1 MAKNELVKG
10 EYLTDLQKLDGNTLR
25 NFVDPKHRASPQE
38 LQALLA
44 IVKNRN
50 LNPFTK
56 EVYFIKYGS
65 APAQIVVS
73 KEAIMK
79 RAEENPNFDGFE
91 AGIVIETKSGSIERL
106 TGTIAPKRAELR
118 GGWCK
123 VYRKDRSHAIE
134 ADADFA
140 YYTTGKNLW
149 QKMPALMIR
158 KVAIVSAFR
167 EAFSESVGG
176 LYTADEMEQNNTQE
190 TQEEVRARR
199 MKQAYE
205 EKLRLLTEMEA
216 KSYKKVEDESAS
228 KEIEAAKTTKNTK
241 EVEVI
246 EETEVTE
253 EPTQEDSLEW

>member
-1 MAKNELVKG
+1 MTKNELAKG
-10 EYLTDLQKLDGNTLR
+10 SYLTDLQKLDGSTLR
-25 NFVDPKHRASPQE
+25 DFVDPQRKATPQE

-44 IVKNRN
+44 IVKGRN

-91 AGIVIETKSGSIERL
+91 AGIVVETKDGAIERL
-106 TGTIAPKRAELR
+106 TGTIAPKDTKLR

-134 ADADFA
+134 ADADFS
-140 YYTTGKNLW
+140 YYNTGKNLW
-149 QKMPALMIR
+149 AKMPALMIR

-176 LYTADEMEQNNTQE
+176 LYTADEMQQNSAQE
-190 TQEEVRARR
+190 TQAEVRERKLKEARAQQEELNA
-199 MKQAYE
+199 QA
-205 EKLRLLTEMEA
+205 EA
-216 KSYKKVEDESAS
+216 KEL
-228 KEIEAAKTTKNTK
+228 KEAEAIEFA
-241 EVEVI
+241 
-246 EETEVTE
+246 E
-253 EPTQEDSLEW
+253 EPVQEEILEW

>member
-1 MAKNELVKG
+1 MAKNELAKG
-10 EYLTDLQKLDGNTLR
+10 SYLTDLQKLDGNTLR
-25 NFVDPKHRASPQE
+25 DFVDPKHQASPQE

-44 IVKNRN
+44 IVKGRN

-79 RAEENPNFDGFE
+79 RAEENPDFDGFE
-91 AGIVIETKSGSIERL
+91 AGIVVETKDGAIERL
-106 TGTIAPKRAELR
+106 TGTIVPKSATLR

-140 YYTTGKNLW
+140 YYTTSKNLW

-176 LYTADEMEQNNTQE
+176 LYTADEMQRE
-190 TQEEVRARR
+190 TQAEVRARK
-199 MKQAYE
+199 MKEAYE
-205 EKLRLLTEMEA
+205 EKLYLLTQMEA
-216 KSYKKVEDESAS
+216 KSYKKTKS
-228 KEIEAAKTTKNTK
+228 KNENEAKKTK
-241 EVEVI
+241 EAEAI
-246 EETEVTE
+246 ETVE
-253 EPTQEDSLEW
+253 EPTQDGNLEW

>member
-1 MAKNELVKG
+1 MTKNELAKG
-10 EYLTDLQKLDGNTLR
+10 SYLTDLQQLDGNTLR
-25 NFVDPKHRASPQE
+25 DFVDPQHKASPQE

-91 AGIVIETKSGSIERL
+91 AGIVIETKDGSIERL
-106 TGTIAPKRAELR
+106 TGTIVPKGAKLR

-134 ADADFA
+134 ADANFE
-140 YYTTGKNLW
+140 YYDKTNKKSVSPW
-149 QKMPALMIR
+149 EKMPALMIR

-176 LYTADEMEQNNTQE
+176 LYTADEMQQDSVQE
-190 TQEEVRARR
+190 TQAEVRARK
-199 MKQAYE
+199 MKEAYE
-205 EKLRLLTEMEA
+205 EKLYLLTQMEA
-216 KSYKKVEDESAS
+216 RSYKKAENGDADKTRVKEAEVVETA
-228 KEIEAAKTTKNTK
+228 
-241 EVEVI
+241 
-246 EETEVTE
+246 E
-253 EPTQEDSLEW
+253 EPVQKEALEW

>member
-1 MAKNELVKG
+1 MAKNELTKG
-10 EYLTDLQKLDGNTLR
+10 GYLTDLQKLDGNTLR
-25 NFVDPKHRASPQE
+25 DFVDPQHKATPQE

-44 IVKNRN
+44 IVKSRN

-91 AGIVIETKSGSIERL
+91 AGIVIETKDGAIERL
-106 TGTIAPKRAELR
+106 AGTIAPNSAKLR

-140 YYTTGKNLW
+140 YYNTNKNLW
-149 QKMPALMIR
+149 GKMPALMIR

-176 LYTADEMEQNNTQE
+176 LYTADEMQQSSVHE
-190 TQEEVRARR
+190 TQAEVRARK
-199 MKQAYE
+199 MKEARTLQE
-205 EKLRLLTEMEA
+205 ELKAQSEA
-216 KSYKKVEDESAS
+216 KNPKQE
-228 KEIEAAKTTKNTK
+228 KELKELEAAKD
-241 EVEVI
+241 
-246 EETEVTE
+246 
-253 EPTQEDSLEW
+253 PTQEDNLEW

>member
-1 MAKNELVKG
+1 MAKNELAKG

-25 NFVDPKHRASPQE
+25 NFVDPKHRASPRE

-91 AGIVIETKSGSIERL
+91 AGVVVETENGTVERL
-106 TGTIAPKRAELR
+106 VGTIFPESAKLL

-134 ADADFA
+134 ADADFK
-140 YYTTGKNLW
+140 YYDKTNEKSVTPW
-149 QKMPALMIR
+149 ETMPALMIR

-176 LYTADEMEQNNTQE
+176 LYTADEMQQSSAQE
-190 TQEEVRARR
+190 TQAEVRARK
-199 MKQAYE
+199 MKEAYE
-205 EKLRLLTEMEA
+205 EKLYLLTQMEA
-216 KSYKKVEDESAS
+216 KSYKKVKNEDADEVQG
-228 KEIEAAKTTKNTK
+228 KTK
-241 EVEVI
+241 EAEVI
-246 EETEVTE
+246 ETAE
-253 EPTQEDSLEW
+253 EQAQEEALEW

>member
-1 MAKNELVKG
+1 MAKNELAKG
-10 EYLTDLQKLDGNTLR
+10 SYLTDLQKLDGNTLR
-25 NFVDPKHRASPQE
+25 DFVDPQHKASPQE

-44 IVKNRN
+44 IVKGRN

-91 AGIVIETKSGSIERL
+91 AGIVIETENGSIERL
-106 TGTIAPKRAELR
+106 VGTIAPKSAKLR

-123 VYRKDRSHAIE
+123 VYRKDRSHEIE

-140 YYTTGKNLW
+140 YYTTRKSLW
-149 QKMPALMIR
+149 EKMPALMIR

-167 EAFSESVGG
+167 EAFSESIGG
-176 LYTADEMEQNNTQE
+176 LYTADEMQQNSIQE
-190 TQEEVRARR
+190 TQAEVRARK
-199 MKQAYE
+199 MKEARARQE
-205 EKLRLLTEMEA
+205 ELEA
-216 KSYKKVEDESAS
+216 QNETKKA
-228 KEIEAAKTTKNTK
+228 KEA
-241 EVEVI
+241 EVI
-246 EETEVTE
+246 EESRITEKPAQE
-253 EPTQEDSLEW
+253 ENLEY

>member
-1 MAKNELVKG
+1 MAKNELEKG

-25 NFVDPKHRASPQE
+25 DFVDPQHKATPQE

-50 LNPFTK
+50 LNPFTR

-65 APAQIVVS
+65 GPAQIVVS

-91 AGIVIETKSGSIERL
+91 AGIVIETENGAIERL
-106 TGTIAPKRAELR
+106 AGTIAPKNAKLR

-140 YYTTGKNLW
+140 YYTTEKNLW
-149 QKMPALMIR
+149 AKMPALMIR

-176 LYTADEMEQNNTQE
+176 LYTADEMQQNVQE
-190 TQEEVRARR
+190 TQAEVRARK
-199 MKQAYE
+199 MKEAYE
-205 EKLRLLTEMEA
+205 EKLRLLTEIEA
-216 KSYKKVEDESAS
+216 KSYRKVKSENAS
-228 KEIEAAKTTKNTK
+228 KDEKAKEAKKTKNQKT
-241 EVEVI
+241 VEK
-246 EETEVTE
+246 
-253 EPTQEDSLEW
+253 PAQEDNLEW

>member
-1 MAKNELVKG
+1 MTKG
-10 EYLTDLQKLDGNTLR
+10 EYLTDLQKLDGNALR
-25 NFVDPKHRASPQE
+25 DFVDPQHKATPQE

-65 APAQIVVS
+65 GPAQIVVS

-79 RAEENPNFDGFE
+79 RAEKNPSFDGFE
-91 AGIVIETKSGSIERL
+91 AGIVVETKDGAIERL
-106 TGTIAPKRAELR
+106 TGTIAPKDAKLR

-134 ADADFA
+134 ADANFA
-140 YYTTGKNLW
+140 YYTTRKNLW
-149 QKMPALMIR
+149 EKMPALMIR

-176 LYTADEMEQNNTQE
+176 LYTADEMQQSSAQE
-190 TQEEVRARR
+190 TQAEVRARK
-199 MKQAYE
+199 MKEVRAQQ
-205 EKLRLLTEMEA
+205 EA
-216 KSYKKVEDESAS
+216 IKAQKKV
-228 KEIEAAKTTKNTK
+228 K
-241 EVEVI
+241 EVEV
-246 EETEVTE
+246 VE
-253 EPTQEDSLEW
+253 EPEVAEEPAQEDNLEW

>member
-1 MAKNELVKG
+1 MTKNELAKG
-10 EYLTDLQKLDGNTLR
+10 SYLTDLQQLDGNTLR
-25 NFVDPKHRASPQE
+25 DFVDPQHKASPQE
-38 LQALLA
+38 LKTLLA

-79 RAEENPNFDGFE
+79 RAEENTNFDGFE
-91 AGIVIETKSGSIERL
+91 AGIVVETKEGAIERL
-106 TGTIAPKRAELR
+106 TGTIAPKSAKLR

-134 ADADFA
+134 ADANFE
-140 YYTTGKNLW
+140 YYDKTNSKNVTPW
-149 QKMPALMIR
+149 EKMPALMIR

-176 LYTADEMEQNNTQE
+176 LYTADEMQQE
-190 TQEEVRARR
+190 TQAEVRKRKMREAER
-199 MKQAYE
+199 E
-205 EKLRLLTEMEA
+205 LLLAEMEA
-216 KSYKKVEDESAS
+216 KSHRKEYKESSDEKQKQ
-228 KEIEAAKTTKNTK
+228 KEAEAAKFLETP
-241 EVEVI
+241 VQ
-246 EETEVTE
+246 EEN
-253 EPTQEDSLEW
+253 LEW

>member
-1 MAKNELVKG
+1 MAKNELAKG
-10 EYLTDLQKLDGNTLR
+10 EYLTDLQKLDGNILR
-25 NFVDPKHRASPQE
+25 DFVDPQHKAAPQE

-91 AGIVIETKSGSIERL
+91 AGIVIETKDGAIERL
-106 TGTIAPKRAELR
+106 AGTIVPKSAKLR

-149 QKMPALMIR
+149 EKMPALMIR

-176 LYTADEMEQNNTQE
+176 LYTADEMQQE
-190 TQEEVRARR
+190 TQAEVRARK
-199 MKQAYE
+199 MKEAYE
-205 EKLRLLTEMEA
+205 EKLYLLTNIES
-216 KSYKKVEDESAS
+216 KSYKKVKDEDANEVQ
-228 KEIEAAKTTKNTK
+228 KKTK
-241 EVEVI
+241 EAEVI
-246 EETEVTE
+246 ETAEDPAQE
-253 EPTQEDSLEW
+253 EALEW

>member
-1 MAKNELVKG
+1 MTKNELLKG
-10 EYLTDLQKLDGNTLR
+10 SYLTDLQKLDGNTLR
-25 NFVDPKHRASPQE
+25 DFVDPQHKASQQE
-38 LQALLA
+38 LKTLLA

-91 AGIVIETKSGSIERL
+91 AGIVIETKEGAIERL
-106 TGTIAPKRAELR
+106 TGTIAPKSAKLR

-134 ADADFA
+134 ADANFE
-140 YYTTGKNLW
+140 YYDKTNPKNVTPW
-149 QKMPALMIR
+149 EKMPALMIR

-176 LYTADEMEQNNTQE
+176 LYTADEIRQE
-190 TQEEVRARR
+190 TQAEMRKRR
-199 MKQAYE
+199 MREAE
-205 EKLRLLTEMEA
+205 RELLLTEMET
-216 KSYKKVEDESAS
+216 KSRRKEYK
-228 KEIEAAKTTKNTK
+228 
-241 EVEVI
+241 
-246 EETEVTE
+246 
-253 EPTQEDSLEW
+253 EDSDEKQKQKEAEAVKFLETPVKEENLEW

>member
-1 MAKNELVKG
+1 MTKNELSKG
-10 EYLTDLQKLDGNTLR
+10 SYLTDLQQLDGNTLR
-25 NFVDPKHRASPQE
+25 DFVDPHHKASPQE

-91 AGIVIETKSGSIERL
+91 AGIVIETKEGAIERL
-106 TGTIAPKRAELR
+106 TGTIAPKSAKLR

-134 ADADFA
+134 ADAEFA
-140 YYTTGKNLW
+140 CYDTGKNLW
-149 QKMPALMIR
+149 AKMPALMIR

-176 LYTADEMEQNNTQE
+176 LYTADEMQQE
-190 TQEEVRARR
+190 TQAEVRKRR
-199 MKQAYE
+199 MREA
-205 EKLRLLTEMEA
+205 EKELLLTEMEA
-216 KSYKKVEDESAS
+216 KSQKKEYQTDDSEEQKQKKA
-228 KEIEAAKTTKNTK
+228 EAIEFL
-241 EVEVI
+241 
-246 EETEVTE
+246 ET
-253 EPTQEDSLEW
+253 PTQEEALEW

>member
-1 MAKNELVKG
+1 MAKNELAKG
-10 EYLTDLQKLDGNTLR
+10 SYLTNLQELDGNTLR
-25 NFVDPKHRASPQE
+25 DFVDPQHKASTQE
-38 LQALLA
+38 LKTLLA

-91 AGIVIETKSGSIERL
+91 AGIVVETKEGEIKHL
-106 TGTIAPKRAELR
+106 TGTIAPKNAKLR

-123 VYRKDRSHAIE
+123 VYRKDRSRAVE
-134 ADADFA
+134 ADANFE
-140 YYTTGKNLW
+140 YYDKTNPKNVTPW
-149 QKMPALMIR
+149 EKMPALMIR

-176 LYTADEMEQNNTQE
+176 LYTADEMQQE
-190 TQEEVRARR
+190 TQAEVRKRR
-199 MKQAYE
+199 MREAE
-205 EKLRLLTEMEA
+205 RELLLAEMET
-216 KSYKKVEDESAS
+216 KSRRKEYK
-228 KEIEAAKTTKNTK
+228 
-241 EVEVI
+241 
-246 EETEVTE
+246 
-253 EPTQEDSLEW
+253 EDSDEKQKQKEAEAVEFLEKPAQEENLEW

>member
-1 MAKNELVKG
+1 MAKNELAKG
-10 EYLTDLQKLDGNTLR
+10 SYLTDLQKLDGNTLR
-25 NFVDPKHRASPQE
+25 DFVDPQHKATPQE

-44 IVKNRN
+44 IVKSRN

-91 AGIVIETKSGSIERL
+91 AGIVIETKDGSIERL
-106 TGTIAPKRAELR
+106 TGTIAPNNAKLR

-149 QKMPALMIR
+149 EKMPALMIR

-176 LYTADEMEQNNTQE
+176 LYTADEMQQSQTQE
-190 TQEEVRARR
+190 TQEEVRKRR
-199 MKQAYE
+199 MKEAE
-205 EKLRLLTEMEA
+205 RELLLTEMEA
-216 KSYKKVEDESAS
+216 KSHR
-228 KEIEAAKTTKNTK
+228 KEYSEEQKGEEAIEFLEKP
-241 EVEVI
+241 V
-246 EETEVTE
+246 
-253 EPTQEDSLEW
+253 QEDNLEW

>member
-1 MAKNELVKG
+1 MAKNELAKG

-25 NFVDPKHRASPQE
+25 NFVDPKHKASPQE

-79 RAEENPNFDGFE
+79 RAEENPNFDGFK
-91 AGIVIETKSGSIERL
+91 AGVVVETENGTVERL
-106 TGTIAPKRAELR
+106 VGTIFPESAKLL

-134 ADADFA
+134 ADADFK
-140 YYTTGKNLW
+140 YYDKTNEKSVTPW
-149 QKMPALMIR
+149 ETMPALMIR

-176 LYTADEMEQNNTQE
+176 LYTADEMQQSSAQE
-190 TQEEVRARR
+190 TQAGVRKRR
-199 MKQAYE
+199 MREA
-205 EKLRLLTEMEA
+205 EKELLLTEMEA
-216 KSYKKVEDESAS
+216 KSQKKEYQTDDSGEQKQKKVEA
-228 KEIEAAKTTKNTK
+228 IELLETPAQ
-241 EVEVI
+241 
-246 EETEVTE
+246 EE
-253 EPTQEDSLEW
+253 SLEW

>member
-1 MAKNELVKG
+1 MTKNELAKG
-10 EYLTDLQKLDGNTLR
+10 SYLTDLQQLDGNTLR
-25 NFVDPKHRASPQE
+25 DFVDPQHKASPQE

-79 RAEENPNFDGFE
+79 RAEKNPDFDGFE
-91 AGIVIETKSGSIERL
+91 AGIVVETKDGAIERL
-106 TGTIAPKRAELR
+106 TGTIAPKSAKLR

-149 QKMPALMIR
+149 EKMPALMIR

-176 LYTADEMEQNNTQE
+176 LYTADEMQQNGEQE
-190 TQEEVRARR
+190 TQAEVRARK
-199 MKQAYE
+199 MKEAYE
-205 EKLRLLTEMEA
+205 EKLYLLTQMEA
-216 KSYKKVEDESAS
+216 RSYKKAKDGDADKTRA
-228 KEIEAAKTTKNTK
+228 KEA
-241 EVEVI
+241 EVA
-246 EETEVTE
+246 ETAE
-253 EPTQEDSLEW
+253 EPAQEEALEW

>member
-1 MAKNELVKG
+1 MAKNELAKG
-10 EYLTDLQKLDGNTLR
+10 SYLTDLQKLDGNTLR
-25 NFVDPKHRASPQE
+25 DFVDPQNKATPQE

-44 IVKNRN
+44 IVKGRN

-91 AGIVIETKSGSIERL
+91 AGIVVETKEGAIERL
-106 TGTIAPKRAELR
+106 TGTIAPKGAKLR

-134 ADADFA
+134 TDADFA
-140 YYTTGKNLW
+140 YYNKGKNLW
-149 QKMPALMIR
+149 EKMPALMIR

-176 LYTADEMEQNNTQE
+176 LYTAEEMQRE
-190 TQEEVRARR
+190 TQAEVRARK
-199 MKQAYE
+199 MKEAYE
-205 EKLRLLTEMEA
+205 EKLYLLTQMEA
-216 KSYKKVEDESAS
+216 KSYKKTKS
-228 KEIEAAKTTKNTK
+228 KNENEAKKTK
-241 EVEVI
+241 EAEAI
-246 EETEVTE
+246 ETVE
-253 EPTQEDSLEW
+253 EPTQEEALEW

>member
-1 MAKNELVKG
+1 MIKNELAKG
-10 EYLTDLQKLDGNTLR
+10 SYLTDLQKLDGNTLR
-25 NFVDPKHRASPQE
+25 DFVDPHHKASPQE

-79 RAEENPNFDGFE
+79 RAEENPEFDGFE
-91 AGIVIETKSGSIERL
+91 AGIVIETEEGAIERL
-106 TGTIAPKRAELR
+106 TGTIVPKSAKLR

-140 YYTTGKNLW
+140 YYTTRKNLW
-149 QKMPALMIR
+149 EKMPALMIR

-176 LYTADEMEQNNTQE
+176 LYTADEMQQDSVQE
-190 TQEEVRARR
+190 TQAEVRERKLKEARAQQEELNA
-199 MKQAYE
+199 QA
-205 EKLRLLTEMEA
+205 EA
-216 KSYKKVEDESAS
+216 KKL
-228 KEIEAAKTTKNTK
+228 KEAEAIEF
-241 EVEVI
+241 V
-246 EETEVTE
+246 E
-253 EPTQEDSLEW
+253 EPVQEEILEW

>member
-1 MAKNELVKG
+1 MAKNELAKG
-10 EYLTDLQKLDGNTLR
+10 SYLTDLQKLDGNTLR
-25 NFVDPKHRASPQE
+25 DFVDPQHKASPQE

-79 RAEENPNFDGFE
+79 RAEENTDFDGFE
-91 AGIVIETKSGSIERL
+91 AGIVIETEDGSIERL
-106 TGTIAPKRAELR
+106 AGTIVPKNVKLR

-140 YYTTGKNLW
+140 YYNTGKNLW
-149 QKMPALMIR
+149 AKMPALMIR

-167 EAFSESVGG
+167 EAFSESIGG
-176 LYTADEMEQNNTQE
+176 LYTADEMQQNARE
-190 TQEEVRARR
+190 TQEEVRERR
-199 MKQAYE
+199 MREARAQQE
-205 EKLRLLTEMEA
+205 ELRVQNKAKEA
-216 KSYKKVEDESAS
+216 
-228 KEIEAAKTTKNTK
+228 EA
-241 EVEVI
+241 I
-246 EETEVTE
+246 EEPETAE
-253 EPTQEDSLEW
+253 EQAQEDSLEW

>member
-1 MAKNELVKG
+1 MTKNGLAKG
-10 EYLTDLQKLDGNTLR
+10 SYLTDLQQLDGNTLR
-25 NFVDPKHRASPQE
+25 DFVDPQHKASQQE
-38 LQALLA
+38 LKTLLA

-91 AGIVIETKSGSIERL
+91 AGIVVETKEGAIERL
-106 TGTIAPKRAELR
+106 TGTIAPKSAKLR

-134 ADADFA
+134 ADANFE
-140 YYTTGKNLW
+140 YYDKTNPKNVTPW
-149 QKMPALMIR
+149 EKMPALMIR

-176 LYTADEMEQNNTQE
+176 LYTADEMQQE
-190 TQEEVRARR
+190 TQAEVRKRKMREAKR
-199 MKQAYE
+199 E
-205 EKLRLLTEMEA
+205 LLLAEMET
-216 KSYKKVEDESAS
+216 KSHRKEYKESSDEKQKQ
-228 KEIEAAKTTKNTK
+228 KEAEATKFLETP
-241 EVEVI
+241 VQ
-246 EETEVTE
+246 EEN
-253 EPTQEDSLEW
+253 LEW

>member
-1 MAKNELVKG
+1 MAKNELAKG

-25 NFVDPKHRASPQE
+25 DFVDPQRKATPQE

-44 IVKNRN
+44 IVKSRN

-91 AGIVIETKSGSIERL
+91 AGIVIETKDGAIERL
-106 TGTIAPKRAELR
+106 AGTIAPNSAKLR

-176 LYTADEMEQNNTQE
+176 LYTADEMRQSGAQE
-190 TQEEVRARR
+190 TQAEVRARK
-199 MKQAYE
+199 MKEAYE
-205 EKLRLLTEMEA
+205 EKERLLTEMEA
-216 KSYKKVEDESAS
+216 KSYKKIKDKNISEAEKA
-228 KEIEAAKTTKNTK
+228 KEAK
-241 EVEVI
+241 VI
-246 EETEVTE
+246 EELETAE
-253 EPTQEDSLEW
+253 EPALDDNLDW

>member
-1 MAKNELVKG
+1 MTKNELAKG

-25 NFVDPKHRASPQE
+25 NFVDPQHKATPQE

-44 IVKNRN
+44 IVKSRN

-56 EVYFIKYGS
+56 EVHFIKCGS
-65 APAQIVVS
+65 APARIVVS

-91 AGIVIETKSGSIERL
+91 AGIVIETKDGAIERSA
-106 TGTIAPKRAELR
+106 GTIAPNSAKLR

-176 LYTADEMEQNNTQE
+176 LYTADEMQQSGAQE
-190 TQEEVRARR
+190 TQAEVRARK
-199 MKQAYE
+199 MKEAE
-205 EKLRLLTEMEA
+205 RELLLAEMET
-216 KSYKKVEDESAS
+216 KSHRKEYK
-228 KEIEAAKTTKNTK
+228 
-241 EVEVI
+241 
-246 EETEVTE
+246 
-253 EPTQEDSLEW
+253 EDSDEKQKQKEAEAVEFLEKPAQEENLEW

>member
-1 MAKNELVKG
+1 MTKNELAKG
-10 EYLTDLQKLDGNTLR
+10 SYLTDLQQLDGNTLR
-25 NFVDPKHRASPQE
+25 DFVDPQHKASPQE

-91 AGIVIETKSGSIERL
+91 AGIVIETKDESIERL
-106 TGTIAPKRAELR
+106 TGTIVPKGAKLR

-134 ADADFA
+134 ADANFE
-140 YYTTGKNLW
+140 YYDKTNKKSVSPW
-149 QKMPALMIR
+149 EKMPALMIR

-176 LYTADEMEQNNTQE
+176 LYTADEMQQDSVQE
-190 TQEEVRARR
+190 TQAEVRARK
-199 MKQAYE
+199 MKEAKRE
-205 EKLRLLTEMEA
+205 LLLAEMET
-216 KSYKKVEDESAS
+216 KSRRKEYKEDNDEKQKQ
-228 KEIEAAKTTKNTK
+228 KEAEAIEFL
-241 EVEVI
+241 
-246 EETEVTE
+246 ET
-253 EPTQEDSLEW
+253 PAQENNLEW

>member
-1 MAKNELVKG
+1 MAKNELAKG
-10 EYLTDLQKLDGNTLR
+10 SYLTDLQKLDGNTLR
-25 NFVDPKHRASPQE
+25 DFVDPQHKATPQE

-44 IVKNRN
+44 IVKGRN

-79 RAEENPNFDGFE
+79 RAEENSSFDGFE
-91 AGIVIETKSGSIERL
+91 AGIVIETKDGAIECL
-106 TGTIAPKRAELR
+106 SGTIAPKSAKLR

-134 ADADFA
+134 SDADFE
-140 YYTTGKNLW
+140 YYNTGKNLW
-149 QKMPALMIR
+149 AKMPALMIR

-176 LYTADEMEQNNTQE
+176 LYTADEMQQNSVQE
-190 TQEEVRARR
+190 TQAEIRARK
-199 MKQAYE
+199 MKEARAQQE
-205 EKLRLLTEMEA
+205 ELKAQRE
-216 KSYKKVEDESAS
+216 V
-228 KEIEAAKTTKNTK
+228 KEP
-241 EVEVI
+241 
-246 EETEVTE
+246 ETAE
-253 EPTQEDSLEW
+253 EPIPEDNLEW

>member
-1 MAKNELVKG
+1 MTKNELAKG
-10 EYLTDLQKLDGNTLR
+10 SYLTDLQKLDGNTLR
-25 NFVDPKHRASPQE
+25 DFVDPQHKATPQE

-44 IVKNRN
+44 IVKGRN

-65 APAQIVVS
+65 TPAQIVVS

-91 AGIVIETKSGSIERL
+91 AGIVVETKDGAIERL
-106 TGTIAPKRAELR
+106 TGTIVPKSTIVR

-140 YYTTGKNLW
+140 YYNTGKNLW
-149 QKMPALMIR
+149 AKMPALMIR

-167 EAFSESVGG
+167 EAFSESIGG
-176 LYTADEMEQNNTQE
+176 LYTADEMQQE
-190 TQEEVRARR
+190 TQAEVRKRR
-199 MKQAYE
+199 MREA
-205 EKLRLLTEMEA
+205 EKELLLTEMEA
-216 KSYKKVEDESAS
+216 KSQKKEYQTDDSEEQEQKKAEAVEFL
-228 KEIEAAKTTKNTK
+228 
-241 EVEVI
+241 
-246 EETEVTE
+246 ET
-253 EPTQEDSLEW
+253 PTQEGALEW

>member
-1 MAKNELVKG
+1 MAKKELVKG

-25 NFVDPKHRASPQE
+25 NFVDPKHKASPLE

-79 RAEENPNFDGFE
+79 RAEENPNFDGFK
-91 AGIVIETKSGSIERL
+91 AGVVVETENGTVERL
-106 TGTIAPKRAELR
+106 VGTIFPKNAKLI

-134 ADADFA
+134 ADANFE
-140 YYTTGKNLW
+140 YYDKTNEKSVTPW
-149 QKMPALMIR
+149 ETMPALMIR

-176 LYTADEMEQNNTQE
+176 LYTADEMQQSSAQE
-190 TQEEVRARR
+190 TQAEVRKRR
-199 MKQAYE
+199 MREAEREY
-205 EKLRLLTEMEA
+205 LLTEMEA
-216 KSYKKVEDESAS
+216 KSQKKEYQTDDS
-228 KEIEAAKTTKNTK
+228 KEQKQKKAEAIEFLETPAQ
-241 EVEVI
+241 
-246 EETEVTE
+246 EEG
-253 EPTQEDSLEW
+253 LEW

>member
-1 MAKNELVKG
+1 MTKNELAKG
-10 EYLTDLQKLDGNTLR
+10 NYLTDLQKLDGNTLR
-25 NFVDPKHRASPQE
+25 DFVDPQHRATPQE

-65 APAQIVVS
+65 GPAQIVVS

-91 AGIVIETKSGSIERL
+91 AGIVVETKEGAIERL
-106 TGTIAPKRAELR
+106 TGTIAPESAKLR

-140 YYTTGKNLW
+140 YYNTGKNLW
-149 QKMPALMIR
+149 AKMPAMMIR

-176 LYTADEMEQNNTQE
+176 LYTAAEMQQE
-190 TQEEVRARR
+190 TQAEVRARR
-199 MKQAYE
+199 MREAE
-205 EKLRLLTEMEA
+205 RELLLAEMET
-216 KSYKKVEDESAS
+216 KSRRKEYKTGDSEAQEQ
-228 KEIEAAKTTKNTK
+228 KEAEAIEFLETPAQ
-241 EVEVI
+241 
-246 EETEVTE
+246 EET
-253 EPTQEDSLEW
+253 LEW

>member
-1 MAKNELVKG
+1 MTKNELAKG
-10 EYLTDLQKLDGNTLR
+10 SYLTDLQKLDGNTLR
-25 NFVDPKHRASPQE
+25 DFVDPQHKASPQE

-44 IVKNRN
+44 IVKGRN
-50 LNPFTK
+50 LNPFTR

-91 AGIVIETKSGSIERL
+91 AGIVIETKDGAIERL
-106 TGTIAPKRAELR
+106 TGTIAPKSAKLR

-134 ADADFA
+134 ADADFV
-140 YYTTGKNLW
+140 YYNTGKNLW
-149 QKMPALMIR
+149 AKMPALMIR

-176 LYTADEMEQNNTQE
+176 LYTADEMQQSSAQE
-190 TQEEVRARR
+190 TRAEVRKRR
-199 MKQAYE
+199 MREA
-205 EKLRLLTEMEA
+205 EKELLLTEMEA
-216 KSYKKVEDESAS
+216 KSRRKEYKDDSDEKQKQ
-228 KEIEAAKTTKNTK
+228 KEAEAVKFLKTP
-241 EVEVI
+241 VQ
-246 EETEVTE
+246 EEA
-253 EPTQEDSLEW
+253 LEW

>member
-1 MAKNELVKG
+1 MTKNELAKG
-10 EYLTDLQKLDGNTLR
+10 SYLTDLQKLDGNTLR
-25 NFVDPKHRASPQE
+25 DFVDPQHKASPQE

-44 IVKNRN
+44 IVKGRN

-91 AGIVIETKSGSIERL
+91 AGIVIETKNGAIERL
-106 TGTIAPKRAELR
+106 VGTIAPKDVKLR

-140 YYTTGKNLW
+140 YYSTGKNLW

-167 EAFSESVGG
+167 EAFSKSVGG
-176 LYTADEMEQNNTQE
+176 LYTADEMQQDSVQE
-190 TQEEVRARR
+190 TQAEVRERKLKEARAQQEEL
-199 MKQAYE
+199 KAQA
-205 EKLRLLTEMEA
+205 EA
-216 KSYKKVEDESAS
+216 KEL
-228 KEIEAAKTTKNTK
+228 K
-241 EVEVI
+241 EVEII
-246 EETEVTE
+246 ETTE
-253 EPTQEDSLEW
+253 EPTQEEALEW

>member
-1 MAKNELVKG
+1 MAKNELTKG
-10 EYLTDLQKLDGNTLR
+10 DYLTDLQKLDGNTLR
-25 NFVDPKHRASPQE
+25 DFVDPQRKASQQE
-38 LQALLA
+38 LKTLLA

-79 RAEENPNFDGFE
+79 RAEESPNFDGFE
-91 AGIVIETKSGSIERL
+91 AGIVVETNEGAIERL
-106 TGTIAPKRAELR
+106 TGTIAPKGASLR

-134 ADADFA
+134 ADANFE

-176 LYTADEMEQNNTQE
+176 LYTADEMQQSGAQE
-190 TQEEVRARR
+190 TQAEVRKRR
-199 MKQAYE
+199 MREAE
-205 EKLRLLTEMEA
+205 RELLLAEMET
-216 KSYKKVEDESAS
+216 KSRRKEYK
-228 KEIEAAKTTKNTK
+228 
-241 EVEVI
+241 
-246 EETEVTE
+246 
-253 EPTQEDSLEW
+253 EDSDEKQKQKEAEATKFLETPVQEENLEW

>member
-1 MAKNELVKG
+1 MTKNALAKS

-25 NFVDPKHRASPQE
+25 DFVDPQRKATPQE

-44 IVKNRN
+44 IVKGRN

-91 AGIVIETKSGSIERL
+91 AGIVIETENGSIERL
-106 TGTIAPKRAELR
+106 TGTIAQKSTKLR

-123 VYRKDRSHAIE
+123 VYRKDRSRAIE
-134 ADADFA
+134 ADADFT
-140 YYTTGKNLW
+140 YYNTGKNLW

-176 LYTADEMEQNNTQE
+176 LYTADEMQQSSIQE
-190 TQEEVRARR
+190 TQVEVRARKIKEAR
-199 MKQAYE
+199 ARQE
-205 EKLRLLTEMEA
+205 ELEAQSKTE
-216 KSYKKVEDESAS
+216 KV
-228 KEIEAAKTTKNTK
+228 K

-246 EETEVTE
+246 KESETAEKSAQEEN
-253 EPTQEDSLEW
+253 LEW

>member
-1 MAKNELVKG
+1 MVKNELAKG
-10 EYLTDLQKLDGNTLR
+10 NYLTDLQKLDGNTLR
-25 NFVDPKHRASPQE
+25 DFVDPQHKASPQE

-91 AGIVIETKSGSIERL
+91 AGIVIETEEGAIERL
-106 TGTIAPKRAELR
+106 TGTIAPKGAKLR

-134 ADADFA
+134 TDADFA
-140 YYTTGKNLW
+140 YYSTGKNLW
-149 QKMPALMIR
+149 EKMPSLMIR

-176 LYTADEMEQNNTQE
+176 LYTADEMQRE
-190 TQEEVRARR
+190 TQEKVRKRR
-199 MKQAYE
+199 MREAE
-205 EKLRLLTEMEA
+205 RELLLTEMET
-216 KSYKKVEDESAS
+216 KSRE
-228 KEIEAAKTTKNTK
+228 KEYQADDNK
-241 EVEVI
+241 
-246 EETEVTE
+246 
-253 EPTQEDSLEW
+253 TQEQKKAEAIEFLGTPAQKETLEW